1 MKETFRTHTGKAFQ
15 DSLSKGPIG
24 HIKEK
29 TSSNHSRTY
38 SKRLKTGTGK
48 DF

>member
-1 MKETFRTHTGKAFQ
+1 
-15 DSLSKGPIG
+15 LSKGPIG

-48 DF
+48 DFQDLHRLGCSGLL